1 MKNTSDL
8 VLTTTSVIALVALVA
23 MIVMQVLELGS
34 Y

>member
-8 VLTTTSVIALVALVA
+8 VLTITSAVALVALVVT
-23 MIVMQVLELGS
+23 IVMQIMELGS

>member
-8 VLTTTSVIALVALVA
+8 VLTVTVAIALVALVA
-23 MIVMQVLELGS
+23 TIVVQVMEFGT

>member
-8 VLTTTSVIALVALVA
+8 VLTTTSAIALVALIVT
-23 MIVMQVLELGS
+23 IVMQVLELGS

>member
-23 MIVMQVLELGS
+23 TIVMQVLELGS

>member
-8 VLTTTSVIALVALVA
+8 VLTVTAAIALVALVA
-23 MIVMQVLELGS
+23 TIVVQVMEFGT